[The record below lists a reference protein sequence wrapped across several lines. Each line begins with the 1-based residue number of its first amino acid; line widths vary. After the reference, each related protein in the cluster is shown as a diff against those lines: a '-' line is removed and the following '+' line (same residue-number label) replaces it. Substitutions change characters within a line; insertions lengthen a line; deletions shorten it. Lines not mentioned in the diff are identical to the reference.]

1 MSKISG
7 PFLMVNP
14 ERCEGCHTCEMACA
28 VAHTRSG
35 TLFGA
40 VLSSEALFPR
50 NRVIKIADVRLPA
63 QCRQCEDAPC
73 VKVCPTG
80 ATFRTE
86 TYTAVNPNLCIACKL
101 CMMVCP
107 FGAIQTTEMRVGERT
122 KRAAVKCDLC
132 VDRPGGPACV
142 EACPTKAITLSQPK
156 EVMEAAIHTSSERYL
171 EAIKAQATLAKQP

>member
-1 MSKISG
+1 MSKLSG

-14 ERCEGCHTCEMACA
+14 ERCVGCHTCEMACA

-35 TLFGA
+35 DLFGA
-40 VLSSEALFPR
+40 VLGGESLFPR
-50 NRVIKIADVRLPA
+50 NRVVKVMEVKLPA

-73 VKVCPTG
+73 VRVCPTG

-107 FGAIQTTEMRVGERT
+107 FGAIQMSDQQVAGRS

-132 VDRPGGPACV
+132 VDRAGGPACV
-142 EACPTKAITLSQPK
+142 EACPTKAITLAAPK
-156 EVMEAAIHTSSERYL
+156 EVMETAIQESSARYL
-171 EAIKAQATLAKQP
+171 DAVRAQAALAKQP